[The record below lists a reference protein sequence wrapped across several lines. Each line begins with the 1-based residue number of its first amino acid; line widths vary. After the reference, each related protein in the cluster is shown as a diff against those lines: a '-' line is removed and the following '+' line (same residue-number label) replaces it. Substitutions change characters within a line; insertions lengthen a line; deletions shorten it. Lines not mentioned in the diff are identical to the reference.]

1 MFFTHDLFDD
11 VIRLRDVVDGF
22 FKTVPVALERV
33 RTFPYVNVYE
43 KGDRI
48 EIRAMVPG
56 VPGNELNVELVENRL
71 IIEGE
76 RRPDEEN
83 RNYIRSER
91 NFGHFRRV
99 VELPYRVAAE
109 SIQAVLNDGILT
121 ITLEKSEEA
130 KPKRIAI
137 N

>member
-11 VIRLRDVVDGF
+11 VLRLRDVVDGF

-56 VPGNELNVELVENRL
+56 VPVNELNVELVENRL

-76 RRPDEEN
+76 RRPEEEN
-83 RNYIRSER
+83 KNYIRSER
-91 NFGHFRRV
+91 TFGHFRRV
-99 VELPYRVAAE
+99 VELPYRVASE